1 MRHEFLLLGSG
12 TSTGVPLAGCACAVC
27 ESTNPRNFR
36 NRTSGLIAFASGD
49 SLLIDAGP
57 DLRHQCLAHKVRR
70 VDSVLYTHSHAD
82 HILGTDDLRA
92 FNFTHKNRIT
102 CYGTTDTF
110 QGIKTAFPYIFSPN
124 ERYLG
129 GLVAQL
135 DMVEIPSEGDI
146 SVHGV
151 LFKHFPLPHGD
162 VTVTGFRVGELGYA
176 TDCKGLS
183 SQARE
188 VLRGV
193 KILFLDGL
201 RWESHNTHNSIHEA
215 IEIAMSLG
223 AETTYLIH
231 TTHTIEY
238 DEVSRK
244 LPDGIKLGY
253 DGLRVQ
259 FEDYSAAR

>member
-1 MRHEFLLLGSG
+1 MPHEFLLLGCG

-36 NRTSGLIAFASGD
+36 NRTSGLITFASGD

-57 DLRHQCLAHKVRR
+57 DLRHQCLAHRVRR

-102 CYGTTDTF
+102 CYGTAETF
-110 QGIKTAFPYIFSPN
+110 HGIKTAFPYIFSPN

-135 DMVEIPSEGDI
+135 DVVEIPSEGEID
-146 SVHGV
+146 VHG
-151 LFKHFPLPHGD
+151 FRIKHFPLPHGD
-162 VTVTGFRVGELGYA
+162 VSVTGFRVGDLGYA

-183 SQARE
+183 SQARD

-201 RWESHNTHNSIHEA
+201 RWESHHTHNSIHEA
-215 IEIAMSLG
+215 IEIARSLG
-223 AETTYLIH
+223 VETTYLIH

-244 LPDGIKLGY
+244 LPAGVKLGY

-259 FEDYSAAR
+259 FEDYSATR